1 MGNGSVSLY
10 AGPTTRLWN
19 RAEAIQEEPPPEPLP
34 KKEHT
39 VTRFIATLLAVAAL
53 VLAVLPVAI
62 PARADNSSFSA
73 VIEGINNTSTTT
85 ATLQTISSVSASDI
99 TLVDASTLDGANT
112 TSLYN
117 AIYHNAD
124 DVLAMRH
131 VLGGIPVFPPSPCI
145 TDVCFGSSMEQF
157 LAAQG
162 ILLNQV
168 VTVWV
173 TWPPGPTHPS
183 LLIYYFPPSPCVQF
197 PPSPCRLK
205 TVST

>member
-1 MGNGSVSLY
+1 MAPNYL
-10 AGPTTRLWN
+10 
-19 RAEAIQEEPPPEPLP
+19 ID
-34 KKEHT
+34 KEHT
-39 VTRFIATLLAVAAL
+39 MTRLITVLLAVAAL
-53 VLAVLPVAI
+53 LLATLPGPV
-62 PARADNSSFSA
+62 PARADNSPFSA
-73 VIEGINNTSTTT
+73 VIEGINNTASTT

-99 TLVDASTLDGANT
+99 TLVDASTLEGANT

-124 DVLAMRH
+124 DILAMRE
-131 VLGGIPVFPPSPCI
+131 VLGGIPMFPPSPCI
-145 TDVCFGSSMEQF
+145 ADVCFSSSVEQY
-157 LAAQG
+157 LATQG

-173 TWPPGPTHPS
+173 TWSPGSIRPS

-197 PPSPCRLK
+197 PPSPCRIK